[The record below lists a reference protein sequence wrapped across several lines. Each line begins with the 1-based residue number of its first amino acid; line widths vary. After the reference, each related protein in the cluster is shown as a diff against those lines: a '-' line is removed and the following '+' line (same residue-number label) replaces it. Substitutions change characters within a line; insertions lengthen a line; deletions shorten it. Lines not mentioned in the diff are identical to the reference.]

1 MPPLRQL
8 HVDLQGRPTGVCRV
22 RILILLLAL
31 TLAGCEG
38 DTILPAANPAA
49 PSGGTTTV
57 TNTTTVTVTID
68 RSDTAATPDSTPGM
82 PTPTTGALPLPTY
95 GEAEARAYAAA
106 HPHQV
111 THSCQVTDGEAAWAF
126 LDGLIGLLRQR
137 DTRWGYL
144 CKDASCSKV
153 AADIVAYKASAGD
166 TGFWIVDVLGNH
178 CPNAGESPTQVR
190 WGVLPF
196 ETVRRW
202 SGTR

>member
-1 MPPLRQL
+1 L
-8 HVDLQGRPTGVCRV
+8 
-22 RILILLLAL
+22 RILIVLVAL
-31 TLAGCEG
+31 TSLGCDIHLTTPSPVVTG
-38 DTILPAANPAA
+38 TGTPAITI
-49 PSGGTTTV
+49 
-57 TNTTTVTVTID
+57 TNTNTNTNTVD
-68 RSDTAATPDSTPGM
+68 RSDTDPVATPTPSTPA
-82 PTPTTGALPLPTY
+82 PTTGALPLPTY

-137 DTRWGYL
+137 DARWGYL

-153 AADIVAYKASAGD
+153 AADIVAYQASSGD

-178 CPNAGESPTQVR
+178 CPNVGESPTQVR

-196 ETVRRW
+196 ETLRRW